1 MKKIGKIL
9 QIINGL
15 KETKEIMSFLISLY
29 YRDSQFSSYMK
40 ENLNNEQL
48 RTFINTESTII
59 EAHDL
64 IEERLEN
71 QEIEF

>member
-29 YRDSQFSSYMK
+29 YRDSQFSTYMK

-48 RTFINTESTII
+48 RAFINTESSII
-59 EAHDL
+59 EACDL
-64 IEERLEN
+64 IEERLKN